1 MAKKGQFFFFASNGV
16 WKSSLLLDF
25 LQASFFGCDPYII
38 FIIQAKFDDGYL
50 VMKVIQ
56 SWKLSKDESYDSQR
70 SDDLW
75 RFAFGDASYWGGD
88 L

>member
-1 MAKKGQFFFFASNGV
+1 MK
-16 WKSSLLLDF
+16 
-25 LQASFFGCDPYII
+25 II
-38 FIIQAKFDDGYL
+38 FIKAKFDDGHL